1 MVLVIGTL
9 NYRHIFCVNPLKA
22 LLLYCGCF
30 YNQIGFRFYS
40 YGERMLEHILAKA
53 GLFIGLFSTMLI
65 FISFLIYLAN
75 KKSYGNLVSLFK
87 EKYSFPA
94 PSSFYHMMGFFGL
107 FPVSRFFNKLSK
119 KRFVSLKRIIL
130 LTYILKKIT

>member
-1 MVLVIGTL
+1 
-9 NYRHIFCVNPLKA
+9 
-22 LLLYCGCF
+22 
-30 YNQIGFRFYS
+30 
-40 YGERMLEHILAKA
+40 MLEHILAKA
-53 GLFIGLFSTMLI
+53 GLFIGLFGIMLI

-94 PSSFYHMMGFFGL
+94 PSSFYHMMVFFGL

-119 KRFVSLKRIIL
+119 KRFISLKRIIL